1 MSQVQRLCGLMCRR
15 AASYSMVGRYLGDE
29 AASLLDEEF
38 KAALEVT
45 DHRVGYN
52 TTGASWSEMPLE
64 LGAAQPS

>member
-1 MSQVQRLCGLMCRR
+1 
-15 AASYSMVGRYLGDE
+15 MVGRYLGDE